1 VTFKDLRKI
10 IAENQKF
17 DDDKIAMMRLRLW
30 PAESGNGNGNGHN
43 NSRPWEWKGRP
54 IISSEEW
61 KRLAGYK
68 DFYDVLTSEERE
80 YLKINMDL
88 PDEEIWNKAE
98 SRVIREIN
106 PKALDYF
113 PADVITV
120 VFNPYY
126 TCPKSPEIYKLWVSD
141 YRELLTAKG
150 YRTHEYDGSWWEE
163 KWERLN
169 TDWRARVGA
178 SEK

>member
-10 IAENQKF
+10 IAENQRL
-17 DDDKIAMMRLRLW
+17 DDDKIARMRLRLW

-61 KRLAGYK
+61 KRLAGYTEL
-68 DFYDVLTSEERE
+68 YDNLTPEERE

-88 PDEEIWNKAE
+88 PSEVWDKMDRERIW
-98 SRVIREIN
+98 EIN
-106 PKALDYF
+106 PKAMQYF
-113 PADVITV
+113 PHDIISI

-126 TCPKSPEIYKLWVSD
+126 TCPKAPDIYELWVSD

-150 YRTHEYDGSWWEE
+150 FRHHEYDGSWE
-163 KWERLN
+163 
-169 TDWRARVGA
+169 DHA
-178 SEK
+178 